1 MSRGAMSKRI
11 LVIDDEEDIR
21 EVVCLALE
29 EFGGWHTDG
38 AGSGL
43 EGIQK
48 ALAGPWD
55 GILLDVSMPDMD
67 GVAVYDQL
75 QANPRTQA
83 IPVILLTAKV
93 LPADRDRFASLG
105 VVGVIA
111 KPFDPVTVWQNGAQ
125 LLGWATGADP

>member
-111 KPFDPVTVWQNGAQ
+111 KPFDPVMVWQTVAQ
-125 LLGWATGADP
+125 LIGWATGADP